1 MLSPDDLKNGMVF
14 ILQLQAADG
23 AAVTWLETLRGDSA
37 ARWYDLY
44 RRSDWDSVR
53 AEAGDIFRHRA
64 SEAELQAVRKLRRR
78 RVFIHTSAIGADD
91 VAAATSSNGRSDS
104 V

>member
-1 MLSPDDLKNGMVF
+1 MLTPDDLKDGMVF

-23 AAVTWLETLRGDSA
+23 ALVTWLETLRGDSA

-44 RRSDWDSVR
+44 RRSDWDSVQ
-53 AEAGDIFRHRA
+53 AEAGDVFDHHA
-64 SEAELQAVRKLRRR
+64 TEAELRAVRKLRRR

-91 VAAATSSNGRSDS
+91 VAATAS
-104 V
+104 